1 MREHVND
8 FFRLQHILEAIETIE
23 EYSEDKALSD
33 VQSDKMLRHALTY
46 NIQVIGEAAN
56 HLTKEFCIAHPLTNW
71 RAICG
76 MRNVLVHDY
85 YQIDAEELWNVVVK
99 DIQPLKFQINQY
111 LSE

>member
-46 NIQVIGEAAN
+46 IF
-56 HLTKEFCIAHPLTNW
+56 K
-71 RAICG
+71 
-76 MRNVLVHDY
+76 
-85 YQIDAEELWNVVVK
+85 
-99 DIQPLKFQINQY
+99 
-111 LSE
+111 